1 MEAWLEVSG
10 PGKEGKMPNVLAYLA
25 DSDFRLSFRLGGW
38 HPPRWFRFWMLSA
51 TRLGDGWLWLA
62 AGLVLLALGG
72 PALRVFAASAGA
84 AALANVVQVVLK
96 RRFRRPRPCAHVRSA
111 AFGVAPLGLF
121 ADDRFS
127 FPSGHTLNAFAI
139 GTPIAL
145 QFPAMAPALLL
156 VAASVGAS
164 RVVLGLHFVTDVLA
178 GAVLGLAI
186 GAGAFRL
193 VIG

>member
-10 PGKEGKMPNVLAYLA
+10 PGKEQVMPNVLAYLA

-38 HPPRWFRFWMLSA
+38 RPPGWFRIWMLSA
-51 TRLGDGWLWLA
+51 TRLGDGWLWLV

-84 AALANVVQVVLK
+84 AAVANVALVLLK
-96 RRFRRPRPCAHVRSA
+96 RRFRRPRPCAYVRNPV
-111 AFGVAPLGLF
+111 FGVAPLGLF

-145 QFPAMAPALLL
+145 QFPAAAPALLL
-156 VAASVGAS
+156 LAASVGAS
-164 RVVLGLHFVTDVLA
+164 RVVLGLHFITDVLA
-178 GAVLGLAI
+178 GALLGLAI
-186 GAGAFRL
+186 GCGAFWL

>member
-1 MEAWLEVSG
+1 MNS
-10 PGKEGKMPNVLAYLA
+10 VLAYLA
-25 DSDFRLSFRLGGW
+25 DSDVRVSFRLRGW
-38 HPPRWFRFWMLSA
+38 RPPRWFRIWMLSA

-62 AGLVLLALGG
+62 TGLVLLALGAPG
-72 PALRVFAASAGA
+72 LRVFAASAA
-84 AALANVVQVVLK
+84 AAGVANIALVLLK
-96 RRFRRPRPCAHVRSA
+96 RRFRRVRPCAHGENPVFA
-111 AFGVAPLGLF
+111 VAPLGLF

-145 QFPAMAPALLL
+145 HFPAAAPALFL

-178 GAVLGLAI
+178 GAILGLLI
-186 GAGAFRL
+186 GSGAFLL
-193 VIG
+193 VFA

>member
-10 PGKEGKMPNVLAYLA
+10 PGKERVMPNVLAYLA

-38 HPPRWFRFWMLSA
+38 RPPRWFRLWMLSA
-51 TRLGDGWLWLA
+51 TRLGDGWLWLV

-72 PALRVFAASAGA
+72 PALRVFAASAAA
-84 AALANVVQVVLK
+84 AALANVVQVLLK
-96 RRFRRPRPCAHVRSA
+96 RRFRRPRPYVRNP

-139 GTPIAL
+139 GMPIAL
-145 QFPAMAPALLL
+145 QFPAAAPALLL

-178 GAVLGLAI
+178 GALLGLAI
-186 GAGAFRL
+186 GAGAFWL